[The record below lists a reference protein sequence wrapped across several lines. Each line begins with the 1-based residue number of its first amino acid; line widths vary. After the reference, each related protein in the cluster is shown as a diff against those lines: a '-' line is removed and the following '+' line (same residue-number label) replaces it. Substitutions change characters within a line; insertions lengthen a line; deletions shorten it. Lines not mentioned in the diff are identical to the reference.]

1 MSVKIDWNTLAN
13 GAMSSVGDQLLNTG
27 FGALNQLIGASTQY
41 KYQEK
46 LMNHQN
52 ELNLQNLTKQPSL
65 SLQGLRQAGLSTA
78 LLNGGFGS
86 NVASPTGGTI
96 QGMNNSSQ
104 SNILG
109 NATQLQNIANIKAD
123 TDLKEAE
130 TQLKKAEKA
139 KLGIETDRLTKLV
152 PLEIAEKEAN
162 NFLLQMQGKTEQSE
176 AVIREGLA
184 KCYGPDTDYSKV
196 FFANLQADFDLKNS
210 NIKLNQS
217 SVDKINKEIS
227 QMDEYLEIQQMI
239 ASAQMIQANASQI
252 SANAATVSAEAAKTN
267 ADAFALTQKV
277 TRGNIGNEKYWRDRI
292 NTLQAKLLDN
302 TQKLVGAEAGIAE
315 KQNVTFYT
323 KFACDQLH
331 QGVQDATGVLQSVKG
346 TKFMPGQMNVN
357 STQVNQ
363 NKFNFGYANGYTVG
377 NND

>member
-1 MSVKIDWNTLAN
+1 MAVKIDWNTLAN
-13 GAMSSVGDQLLNTG
+13 GAMSSVGDQIFNTG

-65 SLQGLRQAGLSTA
+65 SLQGLREAGLSTA

-86 NVASPTGGTI
+86 NVASPSGGSI
-96 QGMNNSSQ
+96 QGLNNASQ

-130 TQLKKAEKA
+130 TQLKKAEKD

-176 AVIREGLA
+176 AVIREGLS
-184 KCYGPDTDYSKV
+184 KCYGVDTPYSKI
-196 FFANLQADFDLKNS
+196 FFANLQADFNLKNS
-210 NIKLNQS
+210 NIQLNQS
-217 SVDKINKEIS
+217 TIDKINKELS
-227 QMDEYLEIQQMI
+227 QMDEYLQIQQMI
-239 ASAQMIQANASQI
+239 ASAQMIQANA
-252 SANAATVSAEAAKTN
+252 ATVSSEAAKTN
-267 ADAFALTQKV
+267 ADAYALTQHV

-346 TKFMPGQMNVN
+346 TKFLPGQMNVN